1 MGEVYLRRF
10 YARINTMSVDRIE
23 ITGRFYREGER
34 ARLEEL
40 ANRYGVSCARN
51 TDQYGDI
58 GLEGWWDPVKGRHP
72 GLHLLN
78 PTRVQFT
85 ADVLKRCNVSTD
97 GQVLE
102 GGSGGGIFAE
112 ALARRG
118 YRVIGVEISKGAI
131 RVARKHAEQSRLNNI
146 TYEQGSLYKLP
157 FPDASFQAAVYPDV
171 LEHLE
176 DLDSAMKEI
185 SRVLVIGGVLVF
197 DTISRNIPSA
207 RLYMELE
214 QCGIIPAGTHDPLL
228 FIRPSELKKV
238 TRRYDLEMARDPNN
252 PYGVDIQSVAVS
264 QGGDERLSFEL
275 KGISRGSQIGHY
287 VGYAIKN

>member
-1 MGEVYLRRF
+1 
-10 YARINTMSVDRIE
+10 MSVDHIE
-23 ITGRFYREGER
+23 ITGRSYREGER
-34 ARLEEL
+34 ARLEKL
-40 ANRYGVSCARN
+40 ANRYGVPCARN
-51 TDQYGDI
+51 TDQYDGI

-85 ADVLKRCNVSTD
+85 AEVLKGCNVSTD
-97 GQVLE
+97 ELVLE

-112 ALARRG
+112 ALIKKG
-118 YRVIGVEISKGAI
+118 YRVVGVDISEGAI
-131 RVARKHAEQSRLNNI
+131 RVAREHAEQSGLNNLI
-146 TYEQGSLYKLP
+146 TYKHGSLYKLP
-157 FPDASFQAAVYPDV
+157 LPDASFQAAVYPDV

-185 SRVLVIGGVLVF
+185 SRVLKRGGVLVF
-197 DTISRNIPSA
+197 DTISRNIQSA

-228 FIRPSELKKV
+228 FIRPSELEKV
-238 TRRYDLEMARDPNN
+238 TRRYGLEMARDPNN

-264 QGGDERLSFEL
+264 QGGDGGLSFEL
-275 KGISRGSQIGHY
+275 KRISRDSQIGHY
-287 VGYAIKN
+287 VGYAIKS